1 VIAVDWGTT
10 NVRAYLIDE
19 DGMIRARRAAPF
31 GVMATQRGGLIATLD
46 ELIEGWAEAE
56 AGAILMC
63 GMIGSRQGLL
73 EVPYVR
79 CPASVAEIA
88 RGAGKVDLG
97 RGRLALILPGLICQ
111 DASGV
116 ADVLRGEETQ
126 VIGALGDL
134 PGGAVSVWLP
144 GTHSKHVR
152 VHDGVIRGF
161 STHMTGEA
169 FSTLS
174 AHSILGRLMT
184 GHEIDHAAFDEG
196 VKRAADPE
204 GLLHHLFGARTRA
217 LTGELPASATR
228 GYLSG
233 VLIGHEIL
241 SDLPDAGVPVFVSG
255 DESLNA
261 LYLRALHLVGIAGH
275 RVAPDLA
282 ANGLFRLKQAI
293 DQDRMP

>member
-1 VIAVDWGTT
+1 MIAVDWGTT

-19 DGMIRARRAAPF
+19 VGVIRARRTAPF
-31 GVMATQRGGLIATLD
+31 GVMATRPSELIATLD
-46 ELIEGWAEAE
+46 QLIEGWSDAE

-63 GMIGSRQGLL
+63 GMVGSRQGLL

-88 RGAGKVDLG
+88 RGAREIDLG
-97 RGRLALILPGLICQ
+97 HGRLALIFPGLTCQ
-111 DASGV
+111 DASGIP
-116 ADVLRGEETQ
+116 DVLRGEETQ
-126 VIGALGDL
+126 VIGALADL
-134 PGGAVSVWLP
+134 PHGAVSVWLP

-152 VHDGVIRGF
+152 VHDGVIGGF

-184 GHEIDHAAFDEG
+184 GHDIDHAGFDEG
-196 VKRAADPE
+196 VRRAADPG

-217 LTGELPASATR
+217 LIGELSTSATR

-233 VLIGHEIL
+233 VLIGHEIR
-241 SDLPDAGVPVFVSG
+241 SDLPDAGAPVYICG
-255 DESLNA
+255 DESLSE
-261 LYLRALHLVGIAGH
+261 LYLRALQLVGIAGH
-275 RVAPDLA
+275 RAAADLA
-282 ANGLFRLKQAI
+282 ATGLFRMKQAI
-293 DQDRMP
+293 DRERTP